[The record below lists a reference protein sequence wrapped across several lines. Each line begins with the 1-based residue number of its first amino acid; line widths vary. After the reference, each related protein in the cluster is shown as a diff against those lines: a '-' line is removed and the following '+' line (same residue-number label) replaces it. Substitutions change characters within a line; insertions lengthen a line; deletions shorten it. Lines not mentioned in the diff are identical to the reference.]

1 MHTLSTTRT
10 DLGTFLYSSVAT
22 ELDPQQRLL
31 QTSWYFQHS
40 VILRERLAREYL
52 TYTNDDAAMAGK
64 SVMQFFKVYE
74 PCIFVSDIKDTT
86 IPDIQRF
93 MYPNTYRKNPSD
105 PNTYRKNPS
114 GGIKFCP
121 FPSWAF
127 EDFSSHDAMD
137 AVRVSDADLLEVD
150 PRTAFD
156 RTPSPSPLKRQ
167 PYEHDDMPDIDID
180 FPSHLRD
187 EVLTD
192 DQSP

>member
-40 VILRERLAREYL
+40 AILRERLSREYL
-52 TYTNDDAAMAGK
+52 TYTNDDAATAGK

-74 PCIFVSDIKDTT
+74 PCIFVPDVEDTT
-86 IPDIQRF
+86 IPDVQRF
-93 MYPNTYRKNPSD
+93 MYPKTYGKHPR
-105 PNTYRKNPS
+105 

-121 FPSWAF
+121 FPSWVF

-137 AVRVSDADLLEVD
+137 AVRVSDADLEVD
-150 PRTAFD
+150 PTIAFG
-156 RTPSPSPLKRQ
+156 TPPPSPRKRR
-167 PYEHDDMPDIDID
+167 YEN
-180 FPSHLRD
+180 
-187 EVLTD
+187 LTD
-192 DQSP
+192 DQ